1 MKGEQALTGLK
12 VLDVTHYIAGPFCT
26 KLLADYGADVIKVE
40 KPGEGDGS
48 RRMGPFLDD
57 VPDPEKSGLFLYL
70 NTNKKGITLNLKTE
84 TGVKIF
90 KDLVKESDVL
100 VENFSPRVMPGLGLD
115 YQTLK
120 KVKPQLVMTS
130 ISNFGQTGP
139 YRDWKATEI
148 TLFALCGQMH
158 KIGDPDREPLKHAL
172 SIYQYFAGEIA
183 SLATVAVAMRSAN
196 TGNGEC
202 IDVSILETMLGDIDT
217 MINTYDYS
225 GDKGTRTTAKNYP
238 VYPWGGFPVKDGYVS
253 IQGVGGGERWM
264 PRLFTMIGKP
274 ELKDD
279 PRFSTPQNRVK
290 YRDEFNV
297 LLYSWLI
304 DHTKQEVFDEAAEVR
319 YPIAP
324 VYNTEDLVNNPHYQ
338 ERGYFV
344 EIEHPRAGK
353 LNYPGAPFKMSE
365 AGLAIRRPAPL
376 LGQHNREV
384 YCELLGYSEHDLS
397 ILRRCGVT

>member
-40 KPGEGDGS
+40 KPGEGDES
-48 RRMGPFLDD
+48 RRMGPFPDD

-70 NTNKKGITLNLKTE
+70 NTNKRGITLNLKTE

-158 KIGDPDREPLKHAL
+158 YEKCKH
-172 SIYQYFAGEIA
+172 
-183 SLATVAVAMRSAN
+183 R
-196 TGNGEC
+196 
-202 IDVSILETMLGDIDT
+202 
-217 MINTYDYS
+217 
-225 GDKGTRTTAKNYP
+225 
-238 VYPWGGFPVKDGYVS
+238 
-253 IQGVGGGERWM
+253 
-264 PRLFTMIGKP
+264 
-274 ELKDD
+274 
-279 PRFSTPQNRVK
+279 
-290 YRDEFNV
+290 
-297 LLYSWLI
+297 
-304 DHTKQEVFDEAAEVR
+304 
-319 YPIAP
+319 
-324 VYNTEDLVNNPHYQ
+324 
-338 ERGYFV
+338 
-344 EIEHPRAGK
+344 
-353 LNYPGAPFKMSE
+353 
-365 AGLAIRRPAPL
+365 
-376 LGQHNREV
+376 
-384 YCELLGYSEHDLS
+384 
-397 ILRRCGVT
+397 